1 MRPGYSAKRYLLK
14 LLRFAQI
21 WDPNILQKLQRAG
34 CIKDSF
40 VLEEN
45 VPYHRRKQDLSAIP
59 PKYKRLPV
67 FCSPG
72 SCLWDQMEK
81 VKPGLGLSSYM
92 KSVNEPWLVE
102 GYKRGKHA
110 RRKSQIPSWISIR
123 KLSFHLSPQRS
134 KEGTWRQKAKYG
146 GTAEHPNVG
155 VHQNRGLAKEARGPI
170 EMPNQS
176 TDCPA
181 LEKILPDTSELWSEE
196 SRVTFYGGFFQGRKL
211 SDSVKQRHPKNPSD
225 RDGGPLGFLPL
236 IQPGTSLEQSG
247 VRKPQRKPM
256 PEIFRLPAISE
267 EHLRAHRGKLKSREL
282 PKELTIFPLLVRLER
297 EPHTKRKN
305 PRARG
310 SEASVCNKLL
320 APLSSDHFPEPE
332 HGGKMRQVVSG
343 EILETPQQSIQDDAP
358 ASGPLPAIARKKDPS
373 DQDKRPNSETA
384 TSGDPDINGVCKDL
398 LVGITNSALQEK
410 LEVAL
415 RSAVSPRVLMEKLFV
430 RCLWD
435 PPKPLEIQNT
445 LNLFRQKKVSS
456 SDDAAHVSS
465 ETVANIC
472 LARLLVE

>member
-1 MRPGYSAKRYLLK
+1 MSSGSGNNMTAVPCHTLKRSHNTLWEKFIRDYLNWKSPERRCHVTRTLDDGEVTEGSQGLDLPKTYTTKTGALLLYSEDLAKHSRKPSKSQRRFRSRSRALHVELHTLRDLVRAILAYGGKEARKDRKAAAQQPYLHFRSDPPIRPDRQMRPGYSAKRYLLK

-67 FCSPG
+67 FGSPG

-81 VKPGLGLSSYM
+81 AKPGLGLSSYM

-110 RRKSQIPSWISIR
+110 RRRTQIPSWISIR

-181 LEKILPDTSELWSEE
+181 LEKILPDTSELWSEK

-247 VRKPQRKPM
+247 VRKPQRKP
-256 PEIFRLPAISE
+256 
-267 EHLRAHRGKLKSREL
+267 
-282 PKELTIFPLLVRLER
+282 
-297 EPHTKRKN
+297 
-305 PRARG
+305 
-310 SEASVCNKLL
+310 
-320 APLSSDHFPEPE
+320 
-332 HGGKMRQVVSG
+332 
-343 EILETPQQSIQDDAP
+343 
-358 ASGPLPAIARKKDPS
+358 
-373 DQDKRPNSETA
+373 
-384 TSGDPDINGVCKDL
+384 
-398 LVGITNSALQEK
+398 
-410 LEVAL
+410 
-415 RSAVSPRVLMEKLFV
+415 
-430 RCLWD
+430 
-435 PPKPLEIQNT
+435 
-445 LNLFRQKKVSS
+445 VSS
-456 SDDAAHVSS
+456 
-465 ETVANIC
+465 
-472 LARLLVE
+472 